1 MHRISVLAGALMAA
15 LTAAV
20 APSAAAAPAA
30 ATFPVLSQTV
40 PGGPAAVPGDL
51 LTSSLTPGTGLSF
64 TTAPGGSVGLFCKV
78 STWQG
83 QLLANPAAP
92 GTAAI
97 KLLNPFTISSCFDN
111 SPTVTG
117 VSGVTV
123 GNLPA
128 TMTVSDTAS
137 AYPIQILPSSVPLV
151 IAYTVTVGSP
161 PSVTC
166 VFQAGGPVLGNTAP
180 GGAPWQFVNQPFKLT
195 SGSLPACGTSPT
207 AYLTARYSPVLD
219 ATAGGTTVYV
229 N

>member
-1 MHRISVLAGALMAA
+1 MHRISVLVGALLAA
-15 LTAAV
+15 LTAA
-20 APSAAAAPAA
+20 APAATAAPAA
-30 ATFPVLSQTV
+30 AAVPVLSQSV
-40 PGGPAAVPGDL
+40 PGGPAAVPGDIVK
-51 LTSSLTPGTGLSF
+51 SSLTPGTGLSF

-128 TMTVSDTAS
+128 TMTVSDTS
-137 AYPIQILPSSVPLV
+137 SSYPIQILPSTGPLV
-151 IAYTVTVGSP
+151 IAYTVTATSP

-195 SGSLPACGTSPT
+195 SGSLPACGTSPS
-207 AYLTARYSPVLD
+207 AYLTAGYSPVLD